1 MSPILVHQT
10 LHGYNDGHRL
20 ISGSLPLDG
29 ADARIMLVMSD
40 LSGSGVKPSPD
51 GYLTGYP
58 LEKSGKYVLARTWS
72 APEMPR
78 PGCVWTHSLIIEN
91 ADLARMTS
99 ARALLDAFSRP
110 TGPTTR
116 SLYGLQI
123 SISSKP
129 GPDAPLRTERARS
142 LLQALYL
149 FPSRPVVAEVNVPL
163 EDERLVTAIWMQ
175 QWPRLRRTF
184 GFCTLTGMDRS
195 GKGVALDLQLARERE
210 RQLLSKFPDAVVAD
224 DSGFADGLQPLLF
237 DLVDPA
243 GSTLREFLK
252 RTGGDVDGG
261 RRAMLPL
268 CELYTSL
275 LASHPPDLSS
285 AVDALAALDSNGR
298 RQARSVRTLVAR
310 QALKVAD
317 QIDDAV
323 FEFLLDT
330 LEQAS
335 DSAERVDLGDQLGF
349 ALWRRSPRRLHS
361 ALLAGGLL
369 GNAAARA
376 VEEMQP
382 DQIVAGLQANG
393 DIAADIAERRPDL
406 LVQSGFWKIQEVDDV
421 LAERISERDTGRA
434 ALALLAAGRVG
445 PAATLI
451 GRADPA
457 ELVRALESD
466 DADPDAASAW
476 LITLCRDRNRTA
488 AALASGAIAH
498 LSMVVA
504 IAHLSQPDDVPNAYG
519 EDPWLIA
526 LRGASGTLKRSDEDF
541 LAAFLLARALGWQSR
556 SQAKLLQYSYTRV
569 YKAFEEKRFS
579 SDGEKLAKSR
589 LRWSSWFD
597 WDSCSRLRDTVTGR
611 FVDHDLDP
619 EIFGHLTDDGPL
631 AISLIDE
638 AARTGRGR
646 KYLDRVHK
654 ALKNA
659 GEKGVRA
666 RANYIAKKL
675 Q

>member
-20 ISGSLPLDG
+20 ISGSLPLEG
-29 ADARIMLVMSD
+29 TDARIMLVMSD
-40 LSGSGVKPSPD
+40 LSGPGVKPSAD

-91 ADLARMTS
+91 ADLARINS

-110 TGPTTR
+110 AGPTTR
-116 SLYGLQI
+116 SPYGLPIPI
-123 SISSKP
+123 SFTP
-129 GPDAPLRTERARS
+129 GPDAPLRTQRARS
-142 LLQALYL
+142 LLQALYS
-149 FPSRPVVAEVNVPL
+149 FPACPVVAEVDVPL
-163 EDERLVTAIWMQ
+163 EDERLVMAIWLQ

-184 GFCTLTGMDRS
+184 GFCTLSGMDRS
-195 GKGVALDLQLARERE
+195 SKGVALDLQLAREGE
-210 RQLLSKFPDAVVAD
+210 RQLLSKFPNAVVAD
-224 DSGFADGLQPLLF
+224 DRGFADALQPLLF
-237 DLVDPA
+237 DLMDPA

-252 RTGGDVDGG
+252 RTGGDVEGG

-268 CELYTSL
+268 CELHASL
-275 LASHPPDLSS
+275 LATHPPDLSS
-285 AVDALAALDSNGR
+285 AVDALAALDGDGR

-330 LEQAS
+330 LEHVS
-335 DSAERVDLGDQLGF
+335 DSAERVHFGSQLGF
-349 ALWRRSPRRLHS
+349 ALWRRSPRRFHS
-361 ALLAGGLL
+361 ALLKGGFL
-369 GNAAARA
+369 GDAASRA
-376 VEEMQP
+376 IEEMQP
-382 DQIVAGLQANG
+382 DQIVAGLQENG
-393 DIAADIAERRPDL
+393 DIAADIADRRRDL
-406 LVQSGFWKIQEVDDV
+406 LVQPGFWRIQEVGDG
-421 LAERISERDTGRA
+421 LAEQIPERDAGRA

-445 PAATLI
+445 PAATII

-466 DADPDAASAW
+466 EADSDTVSAW
-476 LITLCRDRNRTA
+476 LINLCRNRNRTA

-504 IAHLSQPDDVPNAYG
+504 IAHLSHPDDVPNTYG

-526 LRGASGTLKRSDEDF
+526 LRGASGTLKQFDEDF
-541 LAAFLLARALGWQSR
+541 LAAFLLARALGQESR
-556 SQAKLLQYSYTRV
+556 SQAELLRYSYTQV
-569 YKAFEEKRFS
+569 YKAFEEHRFS
-579 SDGEKLAKSR
+579 SEVESLAKWR
-589 LRWSSWFD
+589 LRWGSWYD
-597 WDSCSRLRDTVTGR
+597 WDSCSRLRETVTGR

-619 EIFGHLTDDGPL
+619 ETFGRLTDDDRL
-631 AISLIDE
+631 ALSLIDE

-646 KYLDRVHK
+646 KYLDRVRK
-654 ALKNA
+654 ALKGA
-659 GEKGVRA
+659 DEKGIKA
-666 RANYIAKKL
+666 RAGYIAEKL
-675 Q
+675 K